1 MEKLYIVCWGHAS
14 TDDDGNCVANCG
26 VVGAYLSR
34 QKAEKALKVDL
45 EAFKES
51 AIDGYD
57 SEDAQEVV
65 DNMQVYGSI
74 EEGYFEVDYDGAFN
88 KMEYRVEIVEQE
100 AQED

>member
-34 QKAEKALKVDL
+34 QKAEEALESDLKAFMDSLV
-45 EAFKES
+45 
-51 AIDGYD
+51 DGYD
-57 SEDAQEVV
+57 AEDAQEVIESA
-65 DNMQVYGSI
+65 QVYGSI
-74 EEGYFEVDYDGAFN
+74 KEGYFEVDYDGALN
-88 KMEYRVEIVEQE
+88 RMEYRVEIKEQE